1 MDNEVVFDQVDRHSL
16 VASVLLRITDGIV
29 AGRLKPGDRIVEE
42 WMAEQLGV
50 SRNPVR
56 DALHRLEQMGLVV
69 KVPYR
74 GSFVATL
81 AAEDIQE
88 LHVDRSPLEGLAA
101 EILAE
106 QRDPAALARLEAIL
120 AEMRQAAAAG
130 DQAKIVDLDVDF
142 HDALIHLTGN
152 KLLREVWSTV
162 SLKLRRFILLKRQ
175 RMYATL
181 DEAVAI
187 HQAILEAITSGSADR
202 AATEVRSHIDQA
214 GRVAGLTPGVSA

>member
-1 MDNEVVFDQVDRHSL
+1 MDKEVVCGQVDRRSL
-16 VASVLLRITDGIV
+16 VASVLLRITDDIV
-29 AGRLKPGDRIVEE
+29 AGRLMPGDRIVEE
-42 WMAEQLGV
+42 RMAEQLGV

-56 DALHRLEQMGLVV
+56 DALHRLEQMGLIE

-81 AAEDIQE
+81 TAEDIQE
-88 LHVDRSPLEGLAA
+88 LHVVRSPLEGLAA

-106 QRDPAALARLEAIL
+106 QRDPAALARLAAIL

-130 DQAKIVDLDVDF
+130 DQAKIVALDVDF

-162 SLKLRRFILLKRQ
+162 NLKLRRFILLKRQ

-181 DEAVAI
+181 EEAVAI
-187 HQAILEAITSGSADR
+187 HQVILEAITSGSADR
-202 AATEVRSHIDQA
+202 AAAEVRSHIDQA
-214 GRVAGLTPGVSA
+214 GRVAGLMSGVSA